1 MKAPRTIE
9 GETRRVRDFNS
20 TFSVGTVCD
29 YWTMDRTGP
38 PSGTAATRTSAQL
51 GGVRGYA
58 VVWLQGVSGCIAL
71 THVCPR
77 ETEGLSAELFWR
89 LFECCP
95 QLDGETPR

>member
-1 MKAPRTIE
+1 MKIARSVE
-9 GETRRVRDFNS
+9 GETKRMLDFNS

-71 THVCPR
+71 THIRPHDA
-77 ETEGLSAELFWR
+77 AESR
-89 LFECCP
+89 
-95 QLDGETPR
+95 G